1 MDTNIKSNLTA
12 YENRVLTM
20 WNDFYQGVDL
30 KVIGFPVWME
40 FFKHK
45 GTLEGFPVWKVNFI
59 RKNIDLYNRNKAFID
74 RWLREYE
81 NLDWCIK
88 THRKMEWQAGKNY
101 ASLFDCLIQFRP
113 SGVRIKRPDRFA
125 TLVAMNHQ
133 QIVGKYRRRITID
146 ESKRLQSFPE
156 NYKLPSSNSVAM
168 KQLGN
173 SVNVKAVQTIFETIL
188 DLFK

>member
-1 MDTNIKSNLTA
+1 MLLKYPTNK
-12 YENRVLTM
+12 
-20 WNDFYQGVDL
+20 F
-30 KVIGFPVWME
+30 
-40 FFKHK
+40 
-45 GTLEGFPVWKVNFI
+45 
-59 RKNIDLYNRNKAFID
+59 
-74 RWLREYE
+74 
-81 NLDWCIK
+81 
-88 THRKMEWQAGKNY
+88 
-101 ASLFDCLIQFRP
+101 FDCLIQFRP